1 MTVPGGSGGHGV
13 SRVLRAAV
21 PSLVALGLGLLVA
34 SLVMIAFDED
44 PVAIFSALFR
54 GALTTQ
60 FGQSSVI
67 NYMYAYIL
75 LALAFLLPGK
85 AGIWNVGGQGQAILG
100 GVTAAVLVEFI
111 PLPPVVWPIAALVVA
126 TLAGAAWSA
135 ISGLL
140 EAYRNAS
147 AIVTTIM
154 MNFIAANLA
163 TFLLYYVLIPKAH
176 VPSFYNE
183 VDFPAAATM
192 TTLPY
197 FTSSIMIFVA
207 VLVAL
212 GTAFFL
218 NRTTLGYKIRAT
230 GLGARPAES
239 KGINPRSTKV
249 ISMIIGGGIA
259 GLAGAGAVMSVGHG
273 CGAVACYQ
281 DGFAAGWFGGF
292 GFAGI
297 AVALVAANDPIA
309 SIFSAIFFSILAA
322 GMPFAY
328 QSVYVV
334 WAMQGIIIL
343 FMAAPQ
349 LSKMILSIR
358 RKKKWT

>member
-1 MTVPGGSGGHGV
+1 MSRAKGGGAV
-13 SRVLRAAV
+13 AVLRSAV
-21 PSLVALGLGLLVA
+21 PSLVALALGLLVA
-34 SLVMIAFDED
+34 SFVMVIFGED
-44 PVAIFSALFR
+44 PVSIFSALFS

-60 FGQSSVI
+60 YGQSSVL
-67 NYMYAYIL
+67 NYMYAYLL

-85 AGIWNVGGQGQAILG
+85 AGIWNIGGQGQAILG
-100 GVTAAVLVEFI
+100 GVTAAFLMEFVV
-111 PLPPVVWPIAALVVA
+111 LPPVVWPLTAIALAM
-126 TLAGAAWSA
+126 LAGGAWSA

-154 MNFIAANLA
+154 MNFIAANFA
-163 TFLLYYVLIPKAH
+163 TFVLYYVLIPKAH
-176 VPSFYNE
+176 VLSFYNE
-183 VDFPAAATM
+183 VNFPAALTIP
-192 TTLPY
+192 TLPY
-197 FTSSIMIFVA
+197 FNSSVMVLVA

-218 NRTTLGYKIRAT
+218 SRTTLGYKVRAT

-239 KGINPRSTKV
+239 KGINPRTTKV
-249 ISMIIGGGIA
+249 IAMVIGGGIA

-273 CGAVACYQ
+273 CGTVACYQ

-297 AVALVAANDPIA
+297 AVALVAANNPIG
-309 SIFSAIFFSILAA
+309 SVFSAIFFAVLAA
-322 GMPFAY
+322 GMPFIY
-328 QSVYVV
+328 QNIYVV

-343 FMAAPQ
+343 FMAAPE
-349 LSKMILSIR
+349 LSKKILKLRGR
-358 RKKKWT
+358 RNWT

>member
-1 MTVPGGSGGHGV
+1 MSVAWGRKV
-13 SRVLRAAV
+13 LRVLRSAV
-21 PSLVALGLGLLVA
+21 PSLVALGLGLLAA
-34 SLVMIAFDED
+34 SVVMVIFGQD
-44 PVAIFSALFR
+44 PVAIFSALFY

-60 FGQSSVI
+60 FNQSSI
-67 NYMYAYIL
+67 LNYMYAYIL
-75 LALAFLLPGK
+75 LSLAFLLPGK
-85 AGIWNVGGQGQAILG
+85 AGIWNIGGQGQAILG
-100 GVTAAVLVEFI
+100 GVTAALFVEFI
-111 PLPPVVWPIAALVVA
+111 PLPPVLWPIAAMVLA

-176 VPSFYNE
+176 IPSYYNE
-183 VDFPAAATM
+183 VDFPAAATLP
-192 TTLPY
+192 TLPY
-197 FTSSIMIFVA
+197 FTTSVMIIIA
-207 VLVAL
+207 IAVAL

-230 GLGARPAES
+230 GLGSRPAES
-239 KGINPRSTKV
+239 KGINPRRTKV
-249 ISMIIGGGIA
+249 IAMLIGGGIA
-259 GLAGAGAVMSVGHG
+259 GLAGAGYVMSVGHG
-273 CGAVACYQ
+273 CGTTACYQ
-281 DGFAAGWFGGF
+281 DGFATSWFGGI

-297 AVALVAANDPIA
+297 AVALVAVNDPVA
-309 SIFSAIFFSILAA
+309 SIFSAVFFAILAA
-322 GMPFAY
+322 GMTSAY
-328 QSVYVV
+328 QSLYIL

-343 FMAAPQ
+343 FMAAPK
-349 LSKMILSIR
+349 LSRMILSFR

>member
-1 MTVPGGSGGHGV
+1 MSEGGRRLYGIF
-13 SRVLRAAV
+13 RAAI
-21 PSLVALGLGLLVA
+21 PSLVALGLGLVVA
-34 SLVMIAFDED
+34 SVVMVLFGED
-44 PVAIFSALFR
+44 PVAIFFAIFK
-54 GALTTQ
+54 GALTTP
-60 FGQSSVI
+60 FGQSSAI
-67 NYMYAYIL
+67 NYMYAYML

-85 AGIWNVGGQGQAILG
+85 AGIWNIGGQGQAILG
-100 GVTAAVLVEFI
+100 AVTAATFVEYVT
-111 PLPPVVWPIAALVVA
+111 LPPVIWPLVALILA

-154 MNFIAANLA
+154 TNYVAANFA
-163 TFLLYYVLIPKAH
+163 TFILYYVLIPKAN

-183 VDFPAAATM
+183 VDFPAAATLP
-192 TTLPY
+192 TLPY
-197 FTSSIMIFVA
+197 FTSSIMIFLA
-207 VLVAL
+207 ILVAL

-218 NRTTLGYKIRAT
+218 SRTTLGYKIRAT
-230 GLGARPAES
+230 GLGAKPAES
-239 KGINPRSTKV
+239 KGINPRTMKV
-249 ISMIIGGGIA
+249 VAMLIGGGIA

-273 CGAVACYQ
+273 CGTVACYQ
-281 DGFAAGWFGGF
+281 DGFASGWFGGF

-297 AVALVAANDPIA
+297 AVALVAVNNPVAAIFS
-309 SIFSAIFFSILAA
+309 SIFFAVIAA

-328 QSVYVV
+328 QSIYVV

-349 LSKMILSIR
+349 ISKILLSVRGKR
-358 RKKKWT
+358 KWT

>member
-1 MTVPGGSGGHGV
+1 MIETSKARPAWI
-13 SRVLRAAV
+13 LRAAV
-21 PSLVALGLGLLVA
+21 PSLVALVLGLVVA
-34 SLVMIAFDED
+34 SLVMVAFGED
-44 PVAIFSALFR
+44 PVTIFSALFS

-60 FGQSSVI
+60 YGQSSVL
-67 NYMYAYIL
+67 NYMYAYLL

-100 GVTAAVLVEFI
+100 GVGAALIMEYVV
-111 PLPPVVWPIAALVVA
+111 LPPVIWPLAAITFAV
-126 TLAGAAWSA
+126 LAGAAWSA

-154 MNFIAANLA
+154 MNFVAANFA
-163 TFLLYYVLIPKAH
+163 TFILYYVLIPKAN
-176 VPSFYNE
+176 VLSYYNE
-183 VDFPAAATM
+183 VNFPAALTLP
-192 TTLPY
+192 TLPY

-207 VLVAL
+207 VLVAV
-212 GTAFFL
+212 GAAFFL
-218 NRTTLGYKIRAT
+218 ARTTLGYKIRAT
-230 GLGARPAES
+230 GLGSRPAES

-249 ISMIIGGGIA
+249 IAMIIGGGVA

-273 CGAVACYQ
+273 CGTIACYQ

-297 AVALVAANDPIA
+297 AVALVALNNPIG
-309 SIFSAIFFSILAA
+309 SIFSAIFFSVLAA
-322 GMPFAY
+322 GMPYIY
-328 QSVYVV
+328 QNIYVV

-343 FMAAPQ
+343 FMAAPE
-349 LSKMILSIR
+349 LSKMILTLGGR
-358 RKKKWT
+358 RKWT

>member
-1 MTVPGGSGGHGV
+1 VSGASGLRPA
-13 SRVLRAAV
+13 RVLRAAV
-21 PSLVALGLGLLVA
+21 PSLVALALGLVVA
-34 SLVMIAFDED
+34 SLIMVAFGENPID
-44 PVAIFSALFR
+44 IFSSLFS

-60 FGQSSVI
+60 YGQSSI
-67 NYMYAYIL
+67 LNYMYVYLL

-100 GVTAAVLVEFI
+100 GVAAALLMEYLV
-111 PLPPVVWPIAALVVA
+111 LPPVIWPLTAIALGI
-126 TLAGAAWSA
+126 LAGGAWSA

-154 MNFIAANLA
+154 MNFVAANLA
-163 TFLLYYVLIPKAH
+163 TFILYYILIPRAH
-176 VPSFYNE
+176 VLSFYNE
-183 VDFPAAATM
+183 VNFPAALTLP
-192 TTLPY
+192 TLPY
-197 FTSSIMIFVA
+197 FTSSIMFFIA
-207 VLVAL
+207 ILVAI
-212 GTAFFL
+212 GSAFFL

-230 GLGARPAES
+230 GLGSRPAES

-249 ISMIIGGGIA
+249 ISMLIGGGIA

-273 CGAVACYQ
+273 CGTIACYQ

-297 AVALVAANDPIA
+297 AVALVAANNPLG
-309 SIFSAIFFSILAA
+309 SVFSAIFFAVLAA
-322 GMPFAY
+322 GMPYIY
-328 QSVYVV
+328 QDVYIM

-343 FMAAPQ
+343 FMAAPE
-349 LSKMILSIR
+349 LSKMILTLRGR
-358 RKKKWT
+358 RKWT

>member
-1 MTVPGGSGGHGV
+1 MSGQEGQ
-13 SRVLRAAV
+13 RVAGALRGAV
-21 PSLVALGLGLLVA
+21 PSLVALALGLLVA
-34 SLVMIAFDED
+34 SLVMVVFRED
-44 PVAIFSALFR
+44 PVKIFSALFK

-67 NYMYAYIL
+67 NYMYAYVL

-100 GVTAAVLVEFI
+100 GVAAALLVEYVVLPPLIWPLAAVMLAI
-111 PLPPVVWPIAALVVA
+111 
-126 TLAGAAWSA
+126 LAGAAWSA

-163 TFLLYYVLIPKAH
+163 TFILYYVLIPRAH

-183 VDFPAAATM
+183 VDFPAAATLW
-192 TTLPY
+192 TLPY

-207 VLVAL
+207 VLVAI
-212 GTAFFL
+212 GSSFFL
-218 NRTTLGYKIRAT
+218 SRTTLGYRIRAT

-273 CGAVACYQ
+273 CGTVACYQ

-297 AVALVAANDPIA
+297 AVALVAANDPVA
-309 SIFSAIFFSILAA
+309 SIFSAVFFAILAA

-328 QSVYVV
+328 QSIYVV

-343 FMAAPQ
+343 FMAAPH
-349 LSKMILSIR
+349 LSRVILSVR
-358 RKKKWT
+358 GKKKWT

>member
-1 MTVPGGSGGHGV
+1 MSASEGRGV
-13 SRVLRAAV
+13 ARTLRAAV
-21 PSLVALGLGLLVA
+21 PSLVALGLGLFVA
-34 SLVMIAFDED
+34 SVVMVLFGED
-44 PVAIFSALFR
+44 PVGIFSALFN

-60 FGQSSVI
+60 FGQSSVL
-67 NYMYAYIL
+67 NYMYVYIL

-85 AGIWNVGGQGQAILG
+85 AGIWNIGGQGQAILG
-100 GVTAAVLVEFI
+100 GVAAALLVEFV
-111 PLPPVVWPIAALVVA
+111 PMPPVVWPLVA
-126 TLAGAAWSA
+126 IILAVFTGAAWSA

-154 MNFIAANLA
+154 MNFVAANLA
-163 TFLLYYVLIPKAH
+163 TFVLYYILIPRAN

-183 VDFPAAATM
+183 VDFPPVATLP
-192 TTLPY
+192 TLPY

-218 NRTTLGYKIRAT
+218 SRTTLGYKIRAT
-230 GLGARPAES
+230 GLGSRPAES
-239 KGINPRSTKV
+239 KGINPRTTKV
-249 ISMIIGGGIA
+249 VAMLIGGGIA

-273 CGAVACYQ
+273 CGTVACYQ
-281 DGFAAGWFGGF
+281 DGFASGWFGGF

-297 AVALVAANDPIA
+297 AVALVAVNDPIA
-309 SIFSAIFFSILAA
+309 SVFSAIFFAVLAA

-328 QSVYVV
+328 QSIYVV

-349 LSKMILSIR
+349 LSRMILSAR

>member
-1 MTVPGGSGGHGV
+1 MTESGGRMV
-13 SRVLRAAV
+13 SRVLRSAV
-21 PSLVALGLGLLVA
+21 PSLVALALGLVVA
-34 SLVMIAFDED
+34 SVVMLVFAED
-44 PVAIFSALFR
+44 PVSIFSDLFR

-60 FGQSSVI
+60 YGQSSVL

-85 AGIWNVGGQGQAILG
+85 AGIWNIGGQGQAILG
-100 GVTAAVLVEFI
+100 GVTAALLVEFVA
-111 PLPPVVWPIAALVVA
+111 LPPVVWPVAAVVLA
-126 TLAGAAWSA
+126 VLAGAAWSA

-163 TFLLYYVLIPKAH
+163 TFLLYYVLIPRAH
-176 VPSFYNE
+176 VPSYYNE
-183 VDFPAAATM
+183 VDFPAAVTLP
-192 TTLPY
+192 TLPY
-197 FTSSIMIFVA
+197 FTTSVMIFIA
-207 VLVAL
+207 VLVAA

-218 NRTTLGYKIRAT
+218 SRATLGYKIRAT
-230 GLGARPAES
+230 GLGSRPAEA
-239 KGINPRSTKV
+239 KGINPRKTKV
-249 ISMIIGGGIA
+249 IAMIIGGGIA

-273 CGAVACYQ
+273 CGTVACYQ
-281 DGFAAGWFGGF
+281 DGFASGWFGGF

-297 AVALVAANDPIA
+297 AVALVAANDPIG
-309 SIFSAIFFSILAA
+309 SVFSAVFFAILAA

-328 QSVYVV
+328 QSIYVV

-349 LSKMILSIR
+349 LSRMILSIR
-358 RKKKWT
+358 GKRKWS